1 MKDLFREAG
10 AIIRADVAMFPD
22 GRPKG
27 TGIVVFET
35 HEDAKNAVREWC
47 RIWHGVPG
55 PRDIGLTEGSTCLQ
69 RLSTAT
75 AGRNRSSKCDLYVCD
90 LSLLTV

>member
-10 AIIRADVAMFPD
+10 AIVRADVAMFPD

-35 HEDAKNAVREWC
+35 HDDAKNAVAMFNGYNWQES
-47 RIWHGVPG
+47 I
-55 PRDIGLTEGSTCLQ
+55 LQ
-69 RLSTAT
+69 VRPV
-75 AGRNRSSKCDLYVCD
+75 R
-90 LSLLTV
+90 LTVYVSSWVDKMDIQPLTLYDMCSHS